1 MLGALQLVL
10 GEGQFWGYRNG
21 TFTQL
26 HAPNAT
32 IVSAAAVSGSDR
44 TTYLY
49 VGYDGEIFRARGA
62 DAVPTTVF
70 ENSPA
75 ASVCAAGGN
84 FYVLGK
90 DGRKVLRTSG
100 EDGDLADVSASFSA
114 LSGNSGKIK
123 FLACGPLGSQKSGIF
138 AVSESGS
145 LEIFG
150 FQADGT
156 LARQE
161 TLSGALPNGVSAE
174 NVARAELFQL
184 PLLYLANGSLIVR
197 IGQSS

>member
-10 GEGQFWGYRNG
+10 GEGQFWGYQNG
-21 TFTQL
+21 SFTQL
-26 HAPNAT
+26 RAPNAT
-32 IVSAAAVSGSDR
+32 IVSAAAVSGSSR

-49 VGYDGEIFRARGA
+49 AGYDGKIFRALGA
-62 DAVPTTVF
+62 NAEPATVF
-70 ENSPA
+70 ENAPA

-90 DGRKVLRTSG
+90 DGRKVFRTSG
-100 EDGDLADVSASFSA
+100 EDGDLTDVSANFSA

-123 FLACGPLGSQKSGIF
+123 FLACGPLGSQESGVF

-150 FQADGT
+150 FKADG
-156 LARQE
+156 
-161 TLSGALPNGVSAE
+161 ALT
-174 NVARAELFQL
+174 R
-184 PLLYLANGSLIVR
+184 
-197 IGQSS
+197 